1 MEKFEEYF
9 FKTYIIAIGMT
20 IFVFFSLL
28 ALATF
33 MDKNLENPVWVER
46 FWTVGCSGFVGAI
59 ITGLHNLIKNN

>member
-1 MEKFEEYF
+1 M
-9 FKTYIIAIGMT
+9 
-20 IFVFFSLL
+20 L

-59 ITGLHNLIKNN
+59 ITGLHNLIKKN